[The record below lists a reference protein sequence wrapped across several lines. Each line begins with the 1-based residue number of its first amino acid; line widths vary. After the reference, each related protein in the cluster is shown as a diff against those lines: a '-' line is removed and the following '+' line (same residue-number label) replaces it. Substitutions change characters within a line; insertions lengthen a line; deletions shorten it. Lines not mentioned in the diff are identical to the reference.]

1 MSQIEELQSRITLAM
16 ARIDAGVSEIAGQT
30 SDAAPGPDLAAALE
44 EERRASAHLEDRLRA
59 LRAEHDDQVA
69 ALRADLDRSA
79 EIDALKDQIAQYD
92 QAMGQ
97 LDMDL
102 QRLREANEQLRNS
115 NAALRTAN
123 ENGVGKPRLINKAM
137 LAELEALRAAR
148 AAEVAEVG
156 VVLAKLKP
164 LLSEANGVA
173 PAEDV

>member
-16 ARIDAGVSEIAGQT
+16 ARIDAGVSQIAGRAND
-30 SDAAPGPDLAAALE
+30 SAPEPDLSAALE
-44 EERRASAHLEDRLRA
+44 EERRTSAHLEDRLRA
-59 LRAEHDDQVA
+59 LRAEHDDEIA
-69 ALRADLDRSA
+69 ALKADLDRSA
-79 EIDALKDQIAQYD
+79 EIDALKAELATFD

-148 AAEVAEVG
+148 ATEVAEVG

-164 LLSEANGVA
+164 LLAEANGL
-173 PAEDV
+173 PDGEDL

>member
-16 ARIDAGVSEIAGQT
+16 ARIDAGVSQLAEQT
-30 SDAAPGPDLAAALE
+30 SDTAPGPDLAAALE

-59 LRAEHDDQVA
+59 LRAEHDDEIA
-69 ALRADLDRSA
+69 ALRADLDRA
-79 EIDALKDQIAQYD
+79 TEIEALKDQIAEYD
-92 QAMGQ
+92 QAVEQ

-137 LAELEALRAAR
+137 LAELEALRATR
-148 AAEVAEVG
+148 ATEVAEVG
-156 VVLAKLKP
+156 VILARLKP
-164 LLSEANGVA
+164 LLGDADGA
-173 PAEDV
+173 AETEDM